1 MTVREQRI
9 KAGMKVID
17 EWVKADPRGYIKAD
31 DHEVVA
37 RIMDAA
43 DEVVREQMEELLTLA
58 KVQREDQPEGDMR
71 DAPFDYGQRMWYG
84 GRVTGICE
92 ALLLIN
98 EEAQQ

>member
-1 MTVREQRI
+1 M
-9 KAGMKVID
+9 
-17 EWVKADPRGYIKAD
+17 ADHDSLCSGASRFP
-31 DHEVVA
+31 DHEVLREANCDCDLIDRVGTKVRSRIVA
-37 RIMDAA
+37 
-43 DEVVREQMEELLTLA
+43 QMEELLALA

-98 EEAQQ
+98 EEAQR